1 MLPLW
6 EMEGGGG
13 VLLSGREDEKLSCF
27 GLSSEPLSKE
37 NLLGG
42 LWTTAVGLRTRWRD

>member
-1 MLPLW
+1 MLLLW
-6 EMEGGGG
+6 EMGGGG
-13 VLLSGREDEKLSCF
+13 GSVTESERGDEKQSCF

-42 LWTTAVGLRTRWRD
+42 L

>member
-1 MLPLW
+1 M
-6 EMEGGGG
+6 EEAEGGGLEEG
-13 VLLSGREDEKLSCF
+13 MKNRAAF

-42 LWTTAVGLRTRWRD
+42 LWSTSVSLSTRWRD